1 MRVTISLLVLSL
13 TLAGGCRKEPAAA
26 ASSGSV
32 TAPAAVPAAQ
42 LTPEQLGEL
51 GGRIKKSPADAP
63 RLLAEHGLTD
73 ESFEAAIR
81 QVTES
86 PDASKRY
93 AAAFRAVK

>member
-1 MRVTISLLVLSL
+1 MRATISLLVLSL
-13 TLAGGCRKEPAAA
+13 TFAGGCRNEATP
-26 ASSGSV
+26 ASSSSSSKSP
-32 TAPAAVPAAQ
+32 APAAS

-63 RLLAEHGLTD
+63 RLLAEHHLTD